1 MTLLLRTPL
10 VLDAA
15 TRIAAAIT
23 QLTEHPAET
32 PVVIVVRD
40 GVARSFHTT
49 TVESLIAKLRKRS
62 GAARV
67 ADALDPALAAATL
80 QVGEAKRARLDTFE
94 GVLLDGYQVY
104 AVVGTPGRPAPAG
117 SRGGG
122 PTPAGA
128 QAPPSEAS
136 APSRGARR
144 RNGGSGAI
152 GPARAARP
160 STTPP
165 RPPAPG
171 TLGSSPTGDR
181 GAMAPP
187 PVPAPAPAM
196 PVPGDRGAAPPPPL
210 PAGAEP
216 PHDAA
221 EPATGGAAPT
231 SQERLTAHAFVD
243 APAAVREEDS
253 IDVSIGLAGQATAG
267 VEGGPMSIAFE
278 SGTTTLTLDIQVAA
292 SGFSAPSGWRRKLDV
307 TVTDPYSARCSVKL
321 AALKLPQDEDD
332 PCVSLLT
339 VHFSYKGV
347 PCGVATRRI
356 AIQRRTA
363 ARPAEVAP
371 EATVVMPQVTVDPAA
386 VARRPD
392 IVIRIVPR
400 DDTDS
405 GRYLLTFDPTPGLEL
420 PADPIPLVLGKDP
433 ASFARGFINE
443 VTGNEGQPSL
453 DSALRGQGVHVA
465 DKIPAAVWQT
475 LRDVWKQVHDA
486 TGRIPTLLLMSG
498 EAHVPWELARF
509 PEPVPDK
516 QRPPFLAAQFAM
528 ARWILSPNVAP
539 SPPATHGVD
548 RIAVVIGEYGK
559 FGRLQ
564 NLKFAEDEKKFLET
578 TYKDDTIALTASNLE
593 LTQLMAAQIPA
604 PAGGACSA
612 EIVHFACHG
621 DVTGTNPPAAVLYL
635 SDGKTF
641 SSTLFLDSDLGRASK
656 PFLFLN
662 ACKVGTAIT
671 QLGDYAG
678 FAGDCLRAGFS
689 GVLAPLWS
697 VEDGIAHGI
706 AEEFYNATLPA
717 SGDAKPV
724 ADVLTAI
731 RAKYTA
737 DPVTSRHSTYL
748 AYVFYGHPN
757 LMMSR
762 T

>member
-15 TRIAAAIT
+15 TRNAAAVT
-23 QLTEHPAET
+23 QLAEHPPGT
-32 PVVIVVRD
+32 PVVIVSRD
-40 GVARSFHTT
+40 GVARAYYTT
-49 TVESLIAKLRKRS
+49 TVETLTARLRKMPP
-62 GAARV
+62 AARI
-67 ADALDPALAAATL
+67 ADALDTKQAAATM
-80 QVGEAKRARLDTFE
+80 QVGVLKRAEFTTFH

-104 AVVGTPGRPAPAG
+104 AVVGEPGRAAPAG
-117 SRGGG
+117 SR
-122 PTPAGA
+122 AGVLS
-128 QAPPSEAS
+128 PP
-136 APSRGARR
+136 
-144 RNGGSGAI
+144 
-152 GPARAARP
+152 PARAP
-160 STTPP
+160 QP
-165 RPPAPG
+165 PPAIGFPE
-171 TLGSSPTGDR
+171 S
-181 GAMAPP
+181 APP
-187 PVPAPAPAM
+187 PRSPPRRSPPGGTGSGGPATANRPGPA
-196 PVPGDRGAAPPPPL
+196 GAAPPPRDSGDRGVAPRPPL
-210 PAGAEP
+210 PGDRGVAPPPPVPFEPPLDGAEP
-216 PHDAA
+216 P
-221 EPATGGAAPT
+221 TGAAPGER
-231 SQERLTAHAFVD
+231 ERLTAHAFVD

-253 IDVSIGLAGQATAG
+253 IDVEIGLAGKPTAG
-267 VEGGPMSIAFE
+267 VEGGAMSIEFDA
-278 SGTTTLTLDIQVAA
+278 GTTTLTLDVQVAA
-292 SGFSAPSGWRRKLDV
+292 SGFSAPSGWRRTLKVDV
-307 TVTDPYSARCSVKL
+307 GNPYAARCTVKL
-321 AALKLPQDEDD
+321 AALKLPQEEED

-339 VHFSYKGV
+339 VHFSYQGV

-356 AIQRRTA
+356 VIQRRGA
-363 ARPAEVAP
+363 AAVIVPP
-371 EATVVMPQVTVDPAA
+371 DTTSTMPQVVVDPAA
-386 VARRPD
+386 VAQRPD
-392 IVIRIVPR
+392 IVVRISPR

-405 GRYLLTFDPTPGLEL
+405 GRYLLTFDPTPGLTL
-420 PADPIPLVLGKDP
+420 PADPVPLTLGKDP

-443 VTGNEGQPSL
+443 VTSNEGQPSL

-475 LRDVWKQVHDA
+475 LRDAWKSVHDA
-486 TGRIPTLLLMSG
+486 TGRVPTLLLMSA

-516 QRPPFLAAQFAM
+516 TRPPFLAAQFAM

-578 TYKDDTIALTASNLE
+578 TYKDDTVALTASNLE
-593 LTQLMAAQIPA
+593 LTQLMAAQIPIA
-604 PAGGACSA
+604 AGGATSA
-612 EIVHFACHG
+612 QIVHFACHG

-641 SSTLFLDSDLGRASK
+641 SSTLFLDSDLGRDSK

-706 AEEFYNATLPA
+706 AEEFYNATLPMNGSA
-717 SGDAKPV
+717 RPV

-731 RAKYTA
+731 RAKYSA

>member
-15 TRIAAAIT
+15 TRNAAAIS
-23 QLTEHPAET
+23 QLAEHPAET
-32 PVVIVVRD
+32 PVVIVSRD
-40 GVARSFHTT
+40 GVARAYHTS
-49 TVESLIAKLRKRS
+49 TVTVLSEKLAKLPKTK
-62 GAARV
+62 RV
-67 ADALDPALAAATL
+67 ADSLDPSQAAATMQVGGAKQSALAA
-80 QVGEAKRARLDTFE
+80 FH

-104 AVVGTPGRPAPAG
+104 AVVGEPGRAAPAGSRGGERASPPRGAGGAPGPARAARPAAVRPPPPPSPAPAPPIQAVPAPAG
-117 SRGGG
+117 SRGV
-122 PTPAGA
+122 PSP
-128 QAPPSEAS
+128 APPLPPSREAS
-136 APSRGARR
+136 A
-144 RNGGSGAI
+144 
-152 GPARAARP
+152 
-160 STTPP
+160 
-165 RPPAPG
+165 
-171 TLGSSPTGDR
+171 
-181 GAMAPP
+181 APP
-187 PVPAPAPAM
+187 
-196 PVPGDRGAAPPPPL
+196 L
-210 PAGAEP
+210 
-216 PHDAA
+216 DAA
-221 EPATGGAAPT
+221 EPPTSGAAP
-231 SQERLTAHAFVD
+231 EPAGVRLTGHAFVE
-243 APAAVREEDS
+243 APGAVREEDS
-253 IDVSIGLAGQATAG
+253 IDVTIGLAAAPTAG
-267 VEGGPMSIAFE
+267 VEGGPMSIELEA
-278 SGTTTLTLDIQVAA
+278 GTTKVTLDVQVAA
-292 SGFSAPSGWRRKLDV
+292 SGFSAPAGWRRTLDIEV
-307 TVTDPYSARCSVKL
+307 ANPYAARCTVKL
-321 AALKLPQDEDD
+321 TALRLPQDEDD
-332 PCVSLLT
+332 PCVSFLT
-339 VHFSYKGV
+339 VHYSYKGV

-356 AIQRRTA
+356 AIQRRTGT
-363 ARPAEVAP
+363 RPAAVPAEA
-371 EATVVMPQVTVDPAA
+371 ATVTSPVTVDAAA
-386 VARRPD
+386 VAQRPD
-392 IVIRIVPR
+392 IVMRIVPR

-405 GRYLLTFDPTPGLEL
+405 GRYLLTFDPTPGLTL
-420 PADPIPLVLGKDP
+420 PAEPIPLALGKDP

-453 DSALRGQGVHVA
+453 DAALRGQGVHVA
-465 DKIPAAVWQT
+465 DKIPAVAWQA
-475 LRDVWKQVHDA
+475 LRDAWTSMHDA
-486 TGRIPTLLLMSG
+486 TGRVPTLLLMSA

-516 QRPPFLAAQFAM
+516 TRPPFLAAQFAM

-539 SPPATHGVD
+539 SPSATHGVD

-578 TYKDDTIALTASNLE
+578 TYQDDTVALTASNLE
-593 LTQLMAAQIPA
+593 LTQLMAAQIPS
-604 PAGGACSA
+604 PAGGAHSA

-717 SGDAKPV
+717 TGSAKPV
-724 ADVLTAI
+724 AEVLTGI
-731 RAKYTA
+731 RARYAA
-737 DPVTSRHSTYL
+737 DPVTARHSTYL

-757 LMMSR
+757 LLMSR

>member
-1 MTLLLRTPL
+1 
-10 VLDAA
+10 
-15 TRIAAAIT
+15 
-23 QLTEHPAET
+23 
-32 PVVIVVRD
+32 
-40 GVARSFHTT
+40 
-49 TVESLIAKLRKRS
+49 
-62 GAARV
+62 
-67 ADALDPALAAATL
+67 
-80 QVGEAKRARLDTFE
+80 
-94 GVLLDGYQVY
+94 
-104 AVVGTPGRPAPAG
+104 
-117 SRGGG
+117 
-122 PTPAGA
+122 
-128 QAPPSEAS
+128 
-136 APSRGARR
+136 
-144 RNGGSGAI
+144 
-152 GPARAARP
+152 
-160 STTPP
+160 
-165 RPPAPG
+165 
-171 TLGSSPTGDR
+171 
-181 GAMAPP
+181 
-187 PVPAPAPAM
+187 
-196 PVPGDRGAAPPPPL
+196 
-210 PAGAEP
+210 
-216 PHDAA
+216 
-221 EPATGGAAPT
+221 
-231 SQERLTAHAFVD
+231 
-243 APAAVREEDS
+243 
-253 IDVSIGLAGQATAG
+253 
-267 VEGGPMSIAFE
+267 MSIEFDR
-278 SGTTTLTLDIQVAA
+278 GTTTLPLDIQVAA
-292 SGFSAPSGWRRKLDV
+292 SGFSAPAGWRRTLNV
-307 TVTDPYSARCSVKL
+307 TVSDPFSARCTVKL
-321 AALKLPQDEDD
+321 TAQKLPQEEED
-332 PCVSLLT
+332 PCVSFLT

-356 AIQRRTA
+356 VIQRRTG
-363 ARPAEVAP
+363 ARPAAVPAD
-371 EATVVMPQVTVDPAA
+371 TISTTPQVLVDTAA
-386 VARRPD
+386 VAQRPD

-405 GRYLLTFDPTPGLEL
+405 GRYILTFDPTPGLDL
-420 PADPIPLVLGKDP
+420 PADPIPLTLGKGP

-465 DKIPAAVWQT
+465 DKIPGVAWQT
-475 LRDVWKQVHDA
+475 LRDAWTRVHGA
-486 TGRIPTLLLMSG
+486 TGRLPTLLLMSA

-516 QRPPFLAAQFAM
+516 TRPPFLAAQFAM

-578 TYKDDTIALTASNLE
+578 TYADDTIALTASNLE
-593 LTQLMAAQIPA
+593 LTQLMAGQIPV
-604 PAGGACSA
+604 PAGGQCSA

-706 AEEFYNATLPA
+706 AEEFYNATLPTN
-717 SGDAKPV
+717 GGAKPV

-731 RAKYTA
+731 RARYSA